1 MSLRSM
7 LFIPL
12 FMVAGACRAGDGV
25 PSGAN
30 DCPPLM
36 TEREC
41 TDYANTL
48 ERLQPGDE
56 REAFLLA
63 HARLMLEREK
73 ACSCARHLETLARAI
88 PARPVEATRMRF

>member
-1 MSLRSM
+1 MFLRSM

-12 FMVAGACRAGDGV
+12 ILAAGTCRAGDGV

-48 ERLQPGDE
+48 ERLQPGVE
-56 REAFLLA
+56 RETFLLT
-63 HARLMLEREK
+63 HARLMREREK
-73 ACSCARHLETLARAI
+73 ACSCARHLETLARAT
-88 PARPVEATRMRF
+88 PSRPIETTGMRF

>member
-1 MSLRSM
+1 M

-12 FMVAGACRAGDGV
+12 ILAAGACRAGDGV

-48 ERLQPGDE
+48 ERLQSGVE

-63 HARLMLEREK
+63 HARLMREREK
-73 ACSCARHLETLARAI
+73 ACSCARHLETRALAI
-88 PARPVEATRMRF
+88 PSRPVEATRMRF

>member
-1 MSLRSM
+1 MFLRSM

-12 FMVAGACRAGDGV
+12 FLAAGVCRAGDGV
-25 PSGAN
+25 AGGTN

-48 ERLQPGDE
+48 GRLQSGVE
-56 REAFLLA
+56 REDFLLA
-63 HARLMLEREK
+63 HARLMREREK
-73 ACSCARHLETLARAI
+73 ACSCARHLETLARAT
-88 PARPVEATRMRF
+88 PSRPIEATGMRF

>member
-1 MSLRSM
+1 MFLRSM

-12 FMVAGACRAGDGV
+12 ILAAGTCRAGDGV

-48 ERLQPGDE
+48 ERLQSGVE

-63 HARLMLEREK
+63 HARLMREREK
-73 ACSCARHLETLARAI
+73 ACSCARQLETLVRAT
-88 PARPVEATRMRF
+88 PSRPIEVTRMRF

>member
-1 MSLRSM
+1 MFLRSM

-12 FMVAGACRAGDGV
+12 FLAASACRAGDGV
-25 PSGAN
+25 PSGTHV
-30 DCPPLM
+30 CPPLM

-48 ERLQPGDE
+48 GRLQPGVE
-56 REAFLLA
+56 RETFLLA
-63 HARLMLEREK
+63 HARLMREREK